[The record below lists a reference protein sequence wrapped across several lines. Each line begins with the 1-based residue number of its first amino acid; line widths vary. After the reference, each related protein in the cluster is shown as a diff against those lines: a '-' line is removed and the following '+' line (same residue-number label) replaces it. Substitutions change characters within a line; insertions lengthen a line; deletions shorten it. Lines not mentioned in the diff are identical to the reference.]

1 MYMGWVE
8 RRWANKQRWEGSW
21 TTEATGNKPFAHHFN
36 TEAPNQSPTGSGNNR
51 LHGCKL
57 RTSLYIIASKYFIG
71 IPPTWSQ
78 FTQGRPSL
86 NIESLYILSL
96 SGNVQTRVLTPTFAV
111 IWERLEGLR
120 HDRPFCASYAYSW
133 SLMTTAVA
141 DQACHCFQSW
151 FVGIWRIWWL
161 PPTHPPKQIY
171 VRSEALMTTGAS
183 FLTYKHQQ
191 CNSAIYYRN
200 SFSTASRLTSLIDP
214 RKGIFAEVL
223 LGPGVGAF
231 STLHWI
237 FTSALWRSILLSL
250 FWGHQAG
257 DLEQLNTCLDAVTSG
272 IWKDDQR
279 NCV

>member
-1 MYMGWVE
+1 MKSTKFPKTTWWRTEMYMGWVE
-8 RRWANKQRWEGSW
+8 RRWANKQCWEGSW
-21 TTEATGNKPFAHHFN
+21 TTETAGNKPFAHHFN

-96 SGNVQTRVLTPTFAV
+96 SGDVQTRVLTPTFAV

-161 PPTHPPKQIY
+161 FPPWN
-171 VRSEALMTTGAS
+171 RSTCVLRHWWILEHHFS
-183 FLTYKHQQ
+183 LTSTD
-191 CNSAIYYRN
+191 SAILQYIIETV
-200 SFSTASRLTSLIDP
+200 FPPLLASP
-214 RKGIFAEVL
+214 
-223 LGPGVGAF
+223 P
-231 STLHWI
+231 
-237 FTSALWRSILLSL
+237 
-250 FWGHQAG
+250 
-257 DLEQLNTCLDAVTSG
+257 
-272 IWKDDQR
+272 
-279 NCV
+279 